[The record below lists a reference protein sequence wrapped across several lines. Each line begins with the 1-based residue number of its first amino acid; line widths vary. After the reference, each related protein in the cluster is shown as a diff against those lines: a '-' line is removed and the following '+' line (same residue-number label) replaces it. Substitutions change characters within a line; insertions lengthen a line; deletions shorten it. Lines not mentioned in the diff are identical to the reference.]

1 MELKEAVET
10 LKFLVESEDEKQALL
25 TLIKLAKG
33 NVDKS
38 NSESASYR
46 QINFINR
53 MAAAADVDAREE
65 IEGIGIEIPDDIRQ
79 MPKKDA
85 SKVIKEFIKRGY
97 KDKIV

>member
-10 LKFLVESEDEKQALL
+10 LKFLVESEDEKEALL
-25 TLIKLAKG
+25 TLVKLAK
-33 NVDKS
+33 S
-38 NSESASYR
+38 NSDKNNSENASYR

-53 MAAAADVDAREE
+53 MASAADVDAKEE
-65 IEGIGIEIPDDIRQ
+65 IEGLGIDVPDDIRQ

-85 SKVIKEFIKRGY
+85 SKVIKEFISRGY